1 MVALRFISR
10 KLRFQGNVA
19 AVAIA
24 VSFFVMI
31 VAVAVSA
38 GFRHTLRAGVA
49 AMTGDIRIA
58 PYTSGGADPVPMHA
72 QLPSLPLLEEIDG
85 VQSIT
90 PAVVRAGIV
99 KTGDLVHGVVVKGV
113 PDTAGAPADSIGALP
128 VSIPYRLAEI
138 TGLGIGDKLAIYFVG
153 EKVRVRQFSITS
165 LHRDILE
172 ADDNLLV
179 YARLEDMQRL
189 NGWSSDQVSSLDVRL
204 GRAFRSRK
212 QVQDVSALM
221 GHILLNSTDEEE
233 QSLYVSSSIKAY
245 PQVFDWL
252 DLLDFNVLIILL
264 LMTVVAG
271 FNMVSGLLI
280 MLLRNVSLIGTLK
293 TMGMEDREVG
303 RLFLRIGARAAFKG
317 MLAGNALAILF
328 CLIQGSTHLIPL
340 DPANYFVSWVPVHVN
355 LPWILLAD
363 ALAFLAI
370 LALLWLP
377 TLLVARIDPAATV
390 KAE

>member
-72 QLPSLPLLEEIDG
+72 QLPSLPLLEQLDG

-113 PDTAGAPADSIGALP
+113 PEGPSDNPLS

-138 TGLGIGDKLAIYFVG
+138 TGLGIGDKLVIYFVG

>member
-1 MVALRFISR
+1 M
-10 KLRFQGNVA
+10 A

-72 QLPSLPLLEEIDG
+72 QLPSLPLLEQLDG

-99 KTGDLVHGVVVKGV
+99 KNGDLVHGVVVKGV
-113 PDTAGAPADSIGALP
+113 PEGPSDNPLS

-153 EKVRVRQFSITS
+153 EKVRVRQFCISA

>member
-72 QLPSLPLLEEIDG
+72 QLPSLPLLEQLDG

-113 PDTAGAPADSIGALP
+113 PEGPSDNPLS

-138 TGLGIGDKLAIYFVG
+138 TGLGIGDKLVIYFVG
-153 EKVRVRQFSITS
+153 EKVRVRQFCISA

-245 PQVFDWL
+245 PQVFNWL
-252 DLLDFNVLIILL
+252 DLLDFNVVIILL

-280 MLLRNVSLIGTLK
+280 MLLRNISLIGTLK

-317 MLAGNALAILF
+317 MLAGNALALLF
-328 CLIQGSTHLIPL
+328 CLIQGTTHLIPL